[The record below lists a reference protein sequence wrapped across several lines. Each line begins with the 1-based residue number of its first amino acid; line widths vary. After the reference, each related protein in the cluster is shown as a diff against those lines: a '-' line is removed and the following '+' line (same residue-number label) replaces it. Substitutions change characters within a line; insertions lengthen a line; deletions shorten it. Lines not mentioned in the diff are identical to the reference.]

1 MSPRLRLIII
11 WLVVI
16 AVLSMIITDPHRA
29 SDTVIAVWNMI
40 WDAVVNIATFFEQVF
55 TGILEGF

>member
-16 AVLSMIITDPHRA
+16 AVLSMIISDPSGSA
-29 SDTVIAVWNMI
+29 DTVLMVWDMI
-40 WDAVVNIATFFEQVF
+40 WSAVLSIATFFQELF
-55 TGILEGF
+55 TGILG

>member
-16 AVLSMIITDPHRA
+16 AVLSMIISDPNGSA
-29 SDTVIAVWNMI
+29 DTVLTIWDMI
-40 WDAVVNIATFFEQVF
+40 WSAVMAVATFFEQLF
-55 TGILEGF
+55 MGILGR

>member
-16 AVLSMIITDPHRA
+16 AVLSMIITDPDGA
-29 SDTVIAVWNMI
+29 SDTVVSIWNMI
-40 WDAVVNIATFFEQVF
+40 WDAVVNIASFFEQVF
-55 TGILEGF
+55 TGILGGF